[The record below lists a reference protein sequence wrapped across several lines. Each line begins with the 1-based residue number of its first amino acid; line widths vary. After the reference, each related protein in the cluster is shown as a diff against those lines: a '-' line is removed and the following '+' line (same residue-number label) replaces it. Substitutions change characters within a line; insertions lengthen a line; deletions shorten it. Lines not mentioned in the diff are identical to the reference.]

1 MTTLTDGGVV
11 LLPSPFFFSW
21 QVLAMNLSAPFL
33 VQFFGDQMSAALP
46 YCDYV
51 FGNESEAAAFGEKQ
65 GWGTDV
71 ATVALKL
78 AGEIEDGNMLVCCS
92 VFPSFGVILH
102 LCHS

>member
-1 MTTLTDGGVV
+1 MTRTR
-11 LLPSPFFFSW
+11 

-33 VQFFGDQMSAALP
+33 VQFFGDQMASVLP

-78 AGEIEDGNMLVCCS
+78 SGERERER
-92 VFPSFGVILH
+92 
-102 LCHS
+102 